1 MAEMKRVAILGST
14 GSIGTQT
21 LDVILQ
27 HPDKLEVFALAAKS
41 NVKLLEQQAAQHR
54 VKHLALYDPG
64 SISTL
69 SIPRGI
75 QALTDLV
82 TMPEADIVVVCV
94 SGVIGLLPT
103 LAAIQAG
110 KQIALASKEVLVAA
124 GEIVMPLLKEKNVRL
139 TPIDSEHSA
148 LFQCLQGYAP
158 HQVDSLILT
167 ASGGP
172 FRGKKKAELQ
182 NVTVEETLRHP
193 TWNMGGKITI
203 DSATLMNKALEI
215 IEAQWLFEIDVDRID
230 VVIHPQ
236 SIVHS
241 FVKFKD
247 SSVLGQ
253 LGWPDMRLPIQY
265 ALLYPERVPNQLKPW
280 HPLDTPHLTFE
291 PLDEETFR
299 GPRIAKYCAKKGG
312 TLPCT
317 FNAANEAA
325 VQAFLNAE
333 ISFLEITDF
342 VEEIVYEATP
352 MPVSLENILEA
363 DRLAR
368 QAIQKKIQH
377 HQVR

>member
-1 MAEMKRVAILGST
+1 
-14 GSIGTQT
+14 
-21 LDVILQ
+21 
-27 HPDKLEVFALAAKS
+27 
-41 NVKLLEQQAAQHR
+41 
-54 VKHLALYDPG
+54 
-64 SISTL
+64 
-69 SIPRGI
+69 
-75 QALTDLV
+75 
-82 TMPEADIVVVCV
+82 
-94 SGVIGLLPT
+94 
-103 LAAIQAG
+103 
-110 KQIALASKEVLVAA
+110 
-124 GEIVMPLLKEKNVRL
+124 
-139 TPIDSEHSA
+139 
-148 LFQCLQGYAP
+148 
-158 HQVDSLILT
+158 
-167 ASGGP
+167 
-172 FRGKKKAELQ
+172 
-182 NVTVEETLRHP
+182 
-193 TWNMGGKITI
+193 
-203 DSATLMNKALEI
+203 
-215 IEAQWLFEIDVDRID
+215 
-230 VVIHPQ
+230 
-236 SIVHS
+236 
-241 FVKFKD
+241 
-247 SSVLGQ
+247 
-253 LGWPDMRLPIQY
+253 MRLPIQY